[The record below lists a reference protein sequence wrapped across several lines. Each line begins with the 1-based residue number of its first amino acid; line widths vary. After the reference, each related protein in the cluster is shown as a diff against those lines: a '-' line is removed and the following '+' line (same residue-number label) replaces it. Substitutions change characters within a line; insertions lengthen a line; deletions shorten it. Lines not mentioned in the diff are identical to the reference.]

1 MSATGNYML
10 WFESVNSA
18 LTYNRRRTYTS
29 FSFVRGLTSGSG
41 VYQGATS
48 DTFSGSARYEFT
60 RFWSGAVNGGYAL
73 NNSLAAPGV
82 STTEFN
88 NWFVGA
94 TLARRVGLNGQ
105 LNFNYGL
112 QKQSSPA
119 NCPVTSCGLA
129 GYQQTF
135 GMTLGW
141 HMHPAG

>member
-1 MSATGNYML
+1 MF

-18 LTYNRRRTYTS
+18 LMYTRRRASTS
-29 FSFVRGLTSGSG
+29 FSFARGLTSGSG

-48 DTFSGSARYEFT
+48 NTFSGSEGYQFT
-60 RFWSGAVNGGYAL
+60 RFWNGSVNGGYAM
-73 NNSLAAPGV
+73 NNSLAPAGV
-82 STTEFN
+82 ASTQFN

-94 TLARRVGLNGQ
+94 TLGRRIGPRGQ
-105 LNFNYGL
+105 INFNYGL

-129 GYQQTF
+129 GYQQSF

-141 HMHPAG
+141 HLRPTG